1 MSKTPRGKGVDRV
14 IALDK
19 RRRQAV
25 ALRQQG
31 ASIADIARTLDVAE
45 STIKKDLS
53 AALNAV
59 RDSFDARELF
69 LLEMQRLDRLQ
80 MAVYNDALKGD
91 DKKIA
96 TVIKLM
102 ERRSKLAG
110 LDAEPDRDTSTQVHI
125 SVNPQLFP
133 PAVQQRLAAQQQ
145 RPETAPET
153 IAGEEADDDDSDD

>member
-1 MSKTPRGKGVDRV
+1 MSKTPRGKNVDRV

-45 STIKKDLS
+45 STIKNDLS
-53 AALNAV
+53 AALNSV
-59 RDSFDARELF
+59 RDSFDTRELF

-102 ERRSKLAG
+102 ERRARLAG

-145 RPETAPET
+145 QPET
-153 IAGEEADDDDSDD
+153 IAGEEAADDDSDD

>member
-1 MSKTPRGKGVDRV
+1 MSKTPRGKNVDRV

-45 STIKKDLS
+45 STIKNDLS
-53 AALNAV
+53 AALNSV
-59 RDSFDARELF
+59 RDSFDTRELF

-102 ERRSKLAG
+102 ERRARLAG

-145 RPETAPET
+145 RQPET
-153 IAGEEADDDDSDD
+153 IAGEEAADDDSDD

>member
-1 MSKTPRGKGVDRV
+1 MSKTPRGKNVDRV

-45 STIKKDLS
+45 STIKNDLS
-53 AALNAV
+53 AALNSV
-59 RDSFDARELF
+59 RDSFDTRELF

-102 ERRSKLAG
+102 ERRARLAG

-145 RPETAPET
+145 QQRQPET
-153 IAGEEADDDDSDD
+153 IAGEEAADDDSDD